1 MTNIIDMNRSDQP
14 ADHLL
19 SISLASK
26 DLIGNLNQFK
36 TEVLKL
42 RVSVSLLLTH

>member
-1 MTNIIDMNRSDQP
+1 MNRSDQR
-14 ADHLL
+14 ADHFL

-26 DLIGNLNQFK
+26 DLIENLNQFK

-42 RVSVSLLLTH
+42 KVSVSLVLTH

>member
-1 MTNIIDMNRSDQP
+1 MNCSDQR
-14 ADHLL
+14 ADHFL
-19 SISLASK
+19 SIFLASK
-26 DLIGNLNQFK
+26 DLIENLNQFK